1 MNGEIRLLN
10 QLLDGCALRSQA
22 LAGNIANASTPGYER
37 RDVSFLE
44 DLKSA
49 LRSGG
54 IEDASKVT
62 PTIQTEKAG
71 RQVRLED
78 EFAALSENQLLFMTS
93 AELLSRKYARLRSAI
108 KGM

>member
-1 MNGEIRLLN
+1 MNEEIRLLN

-37 RDVSFLE
+37 RDVSFLD
-44 DLKSA
+44 DLKTA

-54 IEDASKVT
+54 SDEATDVK
-62 PTIQTEKAG
+62 PTIQTDKTG

-93 AELLSRKYARLRSAI
+93 AELLNRKYSRIRSAI